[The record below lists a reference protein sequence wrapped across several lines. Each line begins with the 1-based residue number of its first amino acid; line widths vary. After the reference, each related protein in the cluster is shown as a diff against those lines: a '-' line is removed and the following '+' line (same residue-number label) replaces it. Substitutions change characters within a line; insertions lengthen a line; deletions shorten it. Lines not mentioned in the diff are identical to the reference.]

1 MNNWKKR
8 ITQIK
13 LTDEPYPAAEI
24 ECEECEQVWGDTED
38 PKCECEEWED
48 ESEEAGA
55 YAYPA

>member
-1 MNNWKKR
+1 MMDNWKKR

-48 ESEEAGA
+48 ESEEA
-55 YAYPA
+55 